1 MSDLV
6 KRMPASVATKVKIQE
21 EREIRENERIT
32 AALEAQKRRQ
42 IGAMFVR
49 LAPVFEHFGIAISA
63 KGGRNPVWTLKAGGK
78 GKGGKVIRVS
88 ADGAIDVV
96 K

>member
-6 KRMPASVATKVKIQE
+6 NRMPASVAAKVKIQE
-21 EREIRENERIT
+21 ERERRENERIT
-32 AALEAQKRRQ
+32 AALQAQKRRQ

-49 LAPVFEHFGIAISA
+49 LAPVFEHFGIAINV
-63 KGGRNPVWTLKAGGK
+63 KGARRNPVWTLNA
-78 GKGGKVIRVS
+78 GGKVIRVS